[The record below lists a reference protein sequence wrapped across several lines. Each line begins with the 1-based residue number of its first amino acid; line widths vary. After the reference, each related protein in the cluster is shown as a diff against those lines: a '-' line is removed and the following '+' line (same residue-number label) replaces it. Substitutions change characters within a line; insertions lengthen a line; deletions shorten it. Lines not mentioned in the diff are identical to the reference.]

1 MPLFLCYVWCGQ
13 DFVCCWALWGVCK
26 SGRSGSSLKEN
37 KIQKLEEQGINV
49 HGESEWMM
57 DGLYKVKR
65 VFFSLFI
72 TSFGN
77 ASFDVWWALIWWVAT
92 AFTILLILMASDSIV
107 CPIRVSLTCIL
118 MHTYMSHSQLLLQYN
133 SIFSLHDMTGDTE
146 DATTPSL
153 FLFIWLGSL
162 IHHLIFFS
170 ASHLELRY

>member
-13 DFVCCWALWGVCK
+13 DFVCCWALWGVFK
-26 SGRSGSSLKEN
+26 SGCSGSSLKER

-118 MHTYMSHSQLLLQYN
+118 MHTHICHTRSYCSNTILSFHYTTWQETRKIQPLLHCFC
-133 SIFSLHDMTGDTE
+133 SFD
-146 DATTPSL
+146 
-153 FLFIWLGSL
+153 
-162 IHHLIFFS
+162 
-170 ASHLELRY
+170 